1 MMSAER
7 KVLMRLNNVGV
18 SYRKA
23 LRLFDSERQQV
34 LSGLDFELYAGETL
48 GVLGRN
54 GAGKST
60 LMALL
65 ADIIAPDEG
74 TIDRYTHRV
83 QLLSLRTGFM
93 RDLSG
98 RQNVIMAGLLLGMRR
113 PEIEERMERI
123 IRFSELGEK
132 IDEPIRT
139 YSNGMMA
146 RLGFAISIQSDPDVL
161 LIDEIL
167 GVGDAGFKPKAK
179 RVIAERMKASETVVI
194 VSHNEETLRDYCHR
208 VAWVDGGHLR
218 MVGEADAVIE
228 AYRDSLEED
237 ARRKRRP

>member
-1 MMSAER
+1 MSADQ
-7 KVLMRLNNVGV
+7 KVLLRLNNVGV
-18 SYRKA
+18 SYRKE
-23 LRLFDSERQQV
+23 LKLFSSERQQV

-74 TIDRYTHRV
+74 SIDRYTNRV
-83 QLLSLRTGFM
+83 QLLALRTGFM

-113 PEIEERMERI
+113 EEIEERMESI
-123 IRFSELGEK
+123 VRFSELGDK

-161 LIDEIL
+161 LIDEVL
-167 GVGDAGFKPKAK
+167 GVGDAGFRPKAK
-179 RVIAERMKASETVVI
+179 RVITERMEASETVVI
-194 VSHNEETLRDYCHR
+194 VSHNEVTLRDYCQR
-208 VAWVDGGHLR
+208 VAWIDGGHLR
-218 MVGEADAVIE
+218 MVGDAEGVIE
-228 AYRDSLEED
+228 AYQESLGS
-237 ARRKRRP
+237 AGHPQQRR

>member
-1 MMSAER
+1 MSSEK
-7 KVLMRLNNVGV
+7 KVLLRLNNVGV
-18 SYRKA
+18 SYRKS
-23 LRLFDSERQQV
+23 LKLFSSERQQV

-65 ADIIAPDEG
+65 ADIISPDEG
-74 TIDRYTHRV
+74 SIDRYTNRV

-113 PEIEERMERI
+113 PDIEERMDSI
-123 IRFSELGEK
+123 VRFSELGEK

-161 LIDEIL
+161 LIDEVL

-179 RVIAERMKASETVVI
+179 RVITQRMKDSETVVI
-194 VSHNEETLRDYCHR
+194 VSHSENTLRDYCHR
-208 VAWVDGGHLR
+208 VAWIDGGHLR
-218 MVGEADAVIE
+218 MVGEAEQVIE
-228 AYRDSLEED
+228 AYRETLEAE
-237 ARRKRRP
+237 AARKRQA